1 MSTDL
6 AFPPPPARPER
17 DTEAPAAR
25 VRRAPASPA
34 DKGAPADRPDAPD
47 GEAQP
52 AIPLAGSRLPA
63 SGPLLPPS
71 LPSRR
76 WPAAR
81 IRNLVLGL
89 AGAASLGATTYWCLI
104 ASDLYVSE
112 TDVVVQRAD
121 MGAIDPGGLG
131 GLLSGLSG
139 AGNRNDQMLLRNHLL
154 SQDMLGRLDSQLHL
168 RAHYADKRHD
178 WLSRLAA
185 PDVPLARFRDY
196 MKARVKV
203 DYDDN
208 QGVLHVEA
216 SAFDPRTAQSIVAAM
231 LREGA
236 AFMNANDHRLAQTQV
251 DFLAGEAAQMG
262 RRNEAAR
269 KAVLDFQS
277 KEGMVSPDGTLDAVA
292 GTITQLESRKSA
304 LQTQLGT
311 LEAYLV
317 PQHPDVVA
325 VRQQIGAI
333 DAELARERGRAASAD
348 PHALNRRADVF
359 RQLQQEAQFSQS
371 LYQTTLAALEKGRIT
386 AMQAMKQIS
395 VVQAPTLPEYAAR
408 PRRLYNSL
416 AFTLAAFAAA
426 AILLLL
432 VSVVRDHVD

>member
-6 AFPPPPARPER
+6 AFPPTPAPAAERIEPKARARHEPLAPAPEAYPGV
-17 DTEAPAAR
+17 TEAPPPK
-25 VRRAPASPA
+25 RA
-34 DKGAPADRPDAPD
+34 GR
-47 GEAQP
+47 
-52 AIPLAGSRLPA
+52 
-63 SGPLLPPS
+63 
-71 LPSRR
+71 RR

-81 IRNLVLGL
+81 VRNAVLGI
-89 AGAASLGATTYWCLI
+89 AAAASLGAAAYWCLI

-154 SQDMLGRLDSQLHL
+154 SQDMLARLDASLHL
-168 RAHYADKRHD
+168 RAHYADHRHD
-178 WLSRLAA
+178 LLSRLPAA
-185 PDVPLARFRDY
+185 NAPMARFREY
-196 MKARVKV
+196 MKSRLKV
-203 DYDDN
+203 EYDDN
-208 QGVLHVEA
+208 EGVLHVEA
-216 SAFDPRTAQSIVAAM
+216 SAFDPRTAQAIVTAM

-251 DFLAGEAAQMG
+251 DFLSGEAAQMG
-262 RRNEAAR
+262 RRNQAAR
-269 KAVLDFQS
+269 QAVLDFQS
-277 KEGMVSPDGTLDAVA
+277 REGMVSPDGTLDAVA

-317 PQHPDVVA
+317 PAHPDVVA
-325 VRQQIGAI
+325 VRQQIAAI
-333 DAELARERGRAASAD
+333 DGELARERGRAASSD
-348 PHALNRRADVF
+348 PHALNRRADSF

-395 VVQAPTLPEYAAR
+395 VIQAPTLPEYPAR
-408 PRRLYNSL
+408 PRRFYNSL
-416 AFTLAAFAAA
+416 VFTLAAFMAA
-426 AILLLL
+426 AIALLL
-432 VSVVRDHVD
+432 VSVVRDHID

>member
-1 MSTDL
+1 MSTEL
-6 AFPPPPARPER
+6 AFPPPPAKPETDPAPPVARTRPAPGSEPEQASQPGVTPPSS
-17 DTEAPAAR
+17 DEAAPA
-25 VRRAPASPA
+25 V
-34 DKGAPADRPDAPD
+34 
-47 GEAQP
+47 
-52 AIPLAGSRLPA
+52 PLAGPRRPA
-63 SGPLLPPS
+63 GGTLAPPS
-71 LPSRR
+71 LARRR
-76 WPAAR
+76 WRAAKV
-81 IRNLVLGL
+81 RNLVLGL
-89 AGAASLGATTYWCLI
+89 AGAASLGATAYWCVI

-154 SQDMLGRLDSQLHL
+154 SQDMLARLDASLHL
-168 RAHYADKRHD
+168 RAHYADRRHD
-178 WLSRLAA
+178 WLSRLSA

-216 SAFDPRTAQSIVAAM
+216 SAYAPGVAQAIVAAM

-277 KEGMVSPDGTLDAVA
+277 KAGMVSPDGTLEAVA

-317 PQHPDVVA
+317 PAHPDVVA
-325 VRQQIGAI
+325 VRQQIAAI
-333 DAELARERGRAASAD
+333 DAELARERGRATSSD
-348 PHALNRRADVF
+348 SQALNRRADAF

-395 VVQAPTLPEYAAR
+395 VVQAPTLPEYPAR

-416 AFTLAAFAAA
+416 AFTLAAFVVA